1 MNQVF
6 TTKGLVDR
14 NRLTAVD
21 AVEEGD
27 NYRKIITLWLLDGE
41 VVRQDASVSQ
51 LRALETTA
59 TQGTFA

>member
-59 TQGTFA
+59 AQGTFA